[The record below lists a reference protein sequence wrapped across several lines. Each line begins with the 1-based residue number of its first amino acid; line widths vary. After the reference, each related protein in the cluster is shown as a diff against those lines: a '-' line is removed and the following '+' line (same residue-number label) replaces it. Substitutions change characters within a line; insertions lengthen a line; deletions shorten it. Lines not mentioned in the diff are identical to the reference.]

1 MKIKSGLFYL
11 VLFAVI
17 ACLFSCVTGQYMS
30 LSKNENAEILGTVS
44 TVFRVTG
51 SFRYKKVINTQAYM
65 SLLAEAQ
72 KVYPGNIDVKDITWV
87 IGEGDSENNNYRY
100 TAVGKV
106 IRN

>member
-11 VLFAVI
+11 VLLAVI
-17 ACLFSCVTGQYMS
+17 TCLFSCVTGQYMS
-30 LSKNENAEILGTVS
+30 LSKNENTEILGTVS

-65 SLLAEAQ
+65 SLLTEAQ
-72 KVYPGNIDVKDITWV
+72 KIYPGNIDVKDITWA
-87 IGEGDSENNNYRY
+87 IGEGDSENNNYQY

-106 IRN
+106 VRN